1 MSSAEADAGPVGRAT
16 LLASLVAGVVS
27 GGVVYGLQRLYL
39 RYLGAAVANG
49 APTYGLAAWVG
60 IMVVLG
66 VVFAAVA
73 RSRARAGRST
83 TGYGLAYGIVLAVFV
98 GLLAVPVAVT
108 ASTQW
113 EFPYTQVGVG
123 ALAGFALYGLVLGS
137 VFGKR
142 VNRRPLRPAFMVGRT
157 RSTVLA
163 SLVAGVVAAGVMAAA
178 APHHLVYFA
187 LLVDAGGSVPVGAAV
202 FVAVAV
208 PLGFGFA
215 SLPARRV
222 ERDDAGSGL
231 KLGVIYGVVLAV
243 VGGAVVISRL
253 LGAAT
258 AYAPAPPT
266 GGVLGGYLL
275 FGAALGVGYAAVEG
289 EDQRNAL
296 PTFIRGRA
304 VPVVGGTLVGGGAA
318 AAYVFLAK
326 PQPHYFLGLSYLGV
340 RPSWR
345 LGVGVWFVLALLL
358 GVAFVPFGAR
368 TVEARI
374 GVGRGAVVGATY
386 GAVLAG
392 ALGVF
397 VVPALIRARGYP
409 IDVPSTQ
416 PTVLAYVV
424 FGLIFGGVY
433 AVLRRGRLAR
443 ERLPTSPA
451 VGTTGQRAVVFGS
464 LFGGAAGGLVAF
476 HTVGEVAMLF
486 MGALVGS
493 PGSVGTGWAV
503 WLGLSVLLGTVFAV
517 AVGPR
522 LDDYSRSVDEFADH
536 EADLEG
542 TVGGSL
548 EAAPVTTTA
557 TMAGFVY
564 GVAVAAAVGA
574 IAIPLA
580 VNTVSTYGMLVP
592 TLQPYFL
599 LAFVVYGLTMG
610 LSYGVIREF

>member
-1 MSSAEADAGPVGRAT
+1 
-16 LLASLVAGVVS
+16 
-27 GGVVYGLQRLYL
+27 
-39 RYLGAAVANG
+39 
-49 APTYGLAAWVG
+49 
-60 IMVVLG
+60 
-66 VVFAAVA
+66 
-73 RSRARAGRST
+73 
-83 TGYGLAYGIVLAVFV
+83 
-98 GLLAVPVAVT
+98 
-108 ASTQW
+108 
-113 EFPYTQVGVG
+113 
-123 ALAGFALYGLVLGS
+123 
-137 VFGKR
+137 
-142 VNRRPLRPAFMVGRT
+142 
-157 RSTVLA
+157 
-163 SLVAGVVAAGVMAAA
+163 
-178 APHHLVYFA
+178 VYFA

-208 PLGFGFA
+208 LLGSGFA

-231 KLGVIYGVVLAV
+231 KLGVIYGGVLAV

-275 FGAALGVGYAAVEG
+275 FGAALGVGYAAAEG
-289 EDQRNAL
+289 DGEAL

-318 AAYVFLAK
+318 AAYIFLAK

-345 LGVGVWFVLALLL
+345 LGVGVWLVLALLL

-368 TVEARI
+368 AVEARI

-424 FGLIFGGVY
+424 FGLVFGGVY

-464 LFGGAAGGLVAF
+464 LFGGAAGGLVAH

-522 LDDYSRSVDEFADH
+522 LGDYSRSVDEFADH
-536 EADLEG
+536 EADLER

-574 IAIPLA
+574 IGIPLA

>member
-1 MSSAEADAGPVGRAT
+1 MSDADVDAAPVGRAT

-27 GGVVYGLQRLYL
+27 GGVVYGLQTLYL

-49 APTYGLAAWVG
+49 SPTYGLAAWVG
-60 IMVVLG
+60 MTVVLG

-73 RSRARAGRST
+73 RSRAREGRGT

-98 GLLAVPVAVT
+98 GLLAVPIAVT

-137 VFGKR
+137 TFGKR
-142 VNRRPLRPAFMVGRT
+142 VNRRPLRPAFLVGRT

-163 SLVAGVVAAGVMAAA
+163 SLVAGVVAAGVMVAA

-202 FVAVAV
+202 FAAASVL
-208 PLGFGFA
+208 LGAGFA

-222 ERDDAGSGL
+222 ERDDGGSGL
-231 KLGVIYGVVLAV
+231 KLGAVYGVVLAV

-258 AYAPAPPT
+258 VYAPAPPT
-266 GGVLGGYLL
+266 GGVLAGYLL
-275 FGAALGVGYAAVEG
+275 FGAVLGAGYAAVEG
-289 EDQRNAL
+289 EHAL
-296 PTFIRGRA
+296 PAFIRGRA

-318 AAYVFLAK
+318 AAYIFLVK
-326 PQPHYFLGLSYLGV
+326 PQPHYFLALSYLGV

-345 LGVGVWFVLALLL
+345 LGVGVWFVLAFLL
-358 GVAFVPFGAR
+358 GVAFVPLGAR
-368 TVEARI
+368 AVEARI
-374 GVGRGAVVGATY
+374 GLGRGVVAGTTY

-397 VVPALIRARGYP
+397 LVPTLVQSRGYP
-409 IDVPSTQ
+409 IDAPSTQ

-424 FGLIFGGVY
+424 FGLVFGGVY

-451 VGTTGQRAVVFGS
+451 VGTRGQRAVVFGS
-464 LFGGAAGGLVAF
+464 LFGGAAGGLVAH

-503 WLGLSVLLGTVFAV
+503 WLGLSVLLGMVFAV

-522 LDDYSRSVDEFADH
+522 LDDYSRSVDEFAER
-536 EADLEG
+536 EADVEE
-542 TVGGSL
+542 TVGGYL
-548 EAAPVTTTA
+548 ESAPVTTTA

-574 IAIPLA
+574 IAVPIA

-599 LAFVVYGLTMG
+599 LAFVVYGLVMG
-610 LSYGVIREF
+610 LSYGVVREF

>member
-1 MSSAEADAGPVGRAT
+1 MSGAEADAGPVGRAT
-16 LLASLVAGVVS
+16 LLASLVAGVAS

-60 IMVVLG
+60 MTVVLG

-142 VNRRPLRPAFMVGRT
+142 VNRRPLRPTFIIGRT

-163 SLVAGVVAAGVMAAA
+163 SLVAGVVAAGVLAAA
-178 APHHLVYFA
+178 APYHLVYFA

-208 PLGFGFA
+208 LLGSGFA

-231 KLGVIYGVVLAV
+231 KLGVIYGGVLAV

-275 FGAALGVGYAAVEG
+275 FGAALGVGYAAAEG
-289 EDQRNAL
+289 DGEAL

-368 TVEARI
+368 AVEARI

-397 VVPALIRARGYP
+397 VVPGLIRARGYP

-424 FGLIFGGVY
+424 FGLVFGGVY
-433 AVLRRGRLAR
+433 ALFRRGRLAR

-464 LFGGAAGGLVAF
+464 LFGGAAGGLVAH

-517 AVGPR
+517 TVGPR

-536 EADLEG
+536 EADVERA
-542 TVGGSL
+542 VGGSL

-557 TMAGFVY
+557 AMAGFVY

-574 IAIPLA
+574 IGIPLA

-599 LAFVVYGLTMG
+599 LAFVVYGLVMG
-610 LSYGVIREF
+610 LSYGVVREF

>member
-1 MSSAEADAGPVGRAT
+1 MSDAEADAGLVGRAT

-27 GGVVYGLQRLYL
+27 GGAVYGLQRLYL

-60 IMVVLG
+60 MTVVLG

-73 RSRARAGRST
+73 RSRARAGHST
-83 TGYGLAYGIVLAVFV
+83 TGYGLAYGVVLAVFV
-98 GLLAVPVAVT
+98 GLLAVPVAVS

-142 VNRRPLRPAFMVGRT
+142 VNRRPLRPAFMIGRT

-163 SLVAGVVAAGVMAAA
+163 SLVAGAVAAGVMAAA
-178 APHHLVYFA
+178 TPHHLVYFA
-187 LLVDAGGSVPVGAAV
+187 LLVDAGGSVAVGAAV

-208 PLGFGFA
+208 LLGSGFA

-231 KLGVIYGVVLAV
+231 KLGVIYGVALAV

-275 FGAALGVGYAAVEG
+275 FGAALGVGYAAAEG
-289 EDQRNAL
+289 DGEAL

-318 AAYVFLAK
+318 AAYIFLAK

-386 GAVLAG
+386 GAVLVG

-424 FGLIFGGVY
+424 FGLVFGGVY

-476 HTVGEVAMLF
+476 HAVGEVTMLF

-517 AVGPR
+517 TVGPR
-522 LDDYSRSVDEFADH
+522 LGDYSRSVDEFADH
-536 EADLEG
+536 EADLER

-574 IAIPLA
+574 IGIPLA